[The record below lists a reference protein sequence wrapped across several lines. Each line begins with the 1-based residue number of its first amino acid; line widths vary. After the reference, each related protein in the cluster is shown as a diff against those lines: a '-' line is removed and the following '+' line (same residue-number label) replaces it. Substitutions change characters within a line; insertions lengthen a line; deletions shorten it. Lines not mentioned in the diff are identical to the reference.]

1 LLVQMPGLLIA
12 TTNKG
17 KLSEYRSLLSEVP
30 FRLVT
35 PADEG
40 ITDEVLEGNISMDEN
55 ARRKAVHYANR
66 SKLITVAD
74 DSGLEVDALNGEPG
88 IRSARYAGENA
99 SDSDRIIYLLEK
111 LKNVPGDK
119 RTANFR
125 CVVAVATPDGEL
137 ETFEGEC
144 AGVITFQ
151 PSGKNGFGYDPIFYI
166 PELGKTMA
174 ELPYE
179 TKNRISH
186 RARAAREAIS
196 YLKRLAEKVKL

>member
-1 LLVQMPGLLIA
+1 MQMTRLLIA

-17 KLSEYRSLLSEVP
+17 KLSEYRAMFSELP

-40 ITDEVLEGNISMDEN
+40 IMEEVEEGDISMAEN
-55 ARRKAVHYANR
+55 ARHKAVHFASR

-74 DSGLEVDALNGEPG
+74 DSGLEVDALGGEPG
-88 IRSARYAGENA
+88 TRSARYAGENA
-99 SDSDRIIYLLEK
+99 SDDDRIIYLLDK
-111 LKNVPGDK
+111 LKNIPEEK
-119 RTANFR
+119 RTAHFR
-125 CVVAVATPDGEL
+125 CVVAVAIPDGKV

-144 AGVITFQ
+144 SGVITFQ
-151 PSGKNGFGYDPIFYI
+151 PRGENGFGYDPVFYI

-174 ELPYE
+174 ELTSE

-186 RARAAREAIS
+186 RARAAQRAICA
-196 YLKRLAEKVKL
+196 LKRLAEKVKL